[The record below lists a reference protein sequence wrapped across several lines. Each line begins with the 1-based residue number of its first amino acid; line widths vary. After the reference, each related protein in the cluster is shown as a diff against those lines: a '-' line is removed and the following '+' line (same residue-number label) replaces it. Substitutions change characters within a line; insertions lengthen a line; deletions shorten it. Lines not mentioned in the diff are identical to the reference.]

1 MVKENAPDRLLVEGS
16 DDKWSIINLM
26 MKHGCDWGDKNVRS
40 PYVHSCGGIRKLID
54 SLEVAVKTYERLGI
68 IVDANA
74 NISGRWNE
82 VKSSLHRAGVSV
94 PDTPEEKGLI
104 SSGMYSDWKVGI
116 WLMPDNHQSGALED
130 FLSTLVPSDDPCW
143 DYAGQ
148 AADKAKELG
157 AEFMETDKLKAKIHT
172 WLSWQKEPGLP
183 FGTAITAAYFKHD
196 SPTAL
201 AFVDWFNR
209 LFLQ

>member
-1 MVKENAPDRLLVEGS
+1 MVKKDAPNRLLVEGP
-16 DDKWSIINLM
+16 DDQWSVINLM
-26 MKHGCDWGDKNVRS
+26 MRHGFDWDDNNVHT
-40 PYVHSCGGIRKLID
+40 PHVYPCGGIRKLID
-54 SLEVAVKTYERLGI
+54 SLKVAVKTYERLGI

-82 VKSSLHRAGVSV
+82 VKTALQGAWFSL
-94 PDTPEEKGLI
+94 PDTPEAKGLI
-104 SSGMYSDWKVGI
+104 SSEMYSDRKVGV
-116 WLMPDNHQSGALED
+116 WLMPDNHQGGALED

-148 AADKAKELG
+148 AADKAKELD
-157 AEFMETDKLKAKIHT
+157 AEFMEKDKLKAKIHT
-172 WLSWQKEPGLP
+172 WLSWQKEPGKP